1 MDPPRSQNLPDHGYA
16 LFHSHMLA
24 LDGASNF
31 IEHFD
36 CTFIVG
42 DKQSLQSLFKIID
55 TSRPRP
61 TLQCRVSSNF
71 VYKIV
76 DDVTH
81 DYSPLYGV
89 LHNRTLNEINGCIPD
104 RACAGR
110 SKGAAVPTAERR
122 LGWRTMMRQRSAV
135 SFTFVV
141 ALLWA
146 NVALAGSINAE
157 DIRVIDGDTLR
168 VFQKKPNVRLVGFNA
183 PETRRAQCEAER
195 ELGAK
200 ATRRVTV

>member
-1 MDPPRSQNLPDHGYA
+1 
-16 LFHSHMLA
+16 
-24 LDGASNF
+24 
-31 IEHFD
+31 
-36 CTFIVG
+36 
-42 DKQSLQSLFKIID
+42 
-55 TSRPRP
+55 
-61 TLQCRVSSNF
+61 
-71 VYKIV
+71 
-76 DDVTH
+76 
-81 DYSPLYGV
+81 
-89 LHNRTLNEINGCIPD
+89 
-104 RACAGR
+104 
-110 SKGAAVPTAERR
+110 
-122 LGWRTMMRQRSAV
+122 MMRQRSAV